1 MGTVVGYHHLS
12 LTVGDLPAS
21 AKWYREVLT
30 MELEKEFQRAGFR
43 RARLRTPNG
52 EVTLTL
58 TSHDDQHPE
67 SFSERRIGL
76 DHVAFRVGGLE
87 DLHAMKT
94 RLEELGIDH
103 SDIKTGGD
111 GTAMLTLRDPD
122 NIQLE
127 VFSAPASG

>member
-1 MGTVVGYHHLS
+1 MGTIVGYHHLS
-12 LTVGDLPAS
+12 LTVGDLPRS
-21 AKWYREVLT
+21 IRWYQEVLA
-30 MELEKEFQRAGFR
+30 MELEKEFERAGFR

-58 TSHDDQHPE
+58 TAHDDQLPG
-67 SFSERRIGL
+67 SFSEQRIGL
-76 DHVAFRVGGLE
+76 DHVAFRIGGIE

-94 RLEELGIDH
+94 RLEELGIEH
-103 SDIKTGGD
+103 SGIKTGGD

-127 VFSAPASG
+127 VFSAPAPG

>member
-1 MGTVVGYHHLS
+1 MGTIVGYHHLS
-12 LTVGDLPAS
+12 LTVKDLPRS
-21 AKWYREVLT
+21 AGWYREVFA
-30 MELEKEFQRAGFR
+30 MELEKEFEGAGFR

-52 EVTLTL
+52 EMTLTL
-58 TSHDDQHPE
+58 TAHDDQLPG

-76 DHVAFRVGGLE
+76 DHVAFRIGGLE

-94 RLEELGIDH
+94 GLEELGIDH

>member
-1 MGTVVGYHHLS
+1 MGTIVGYHHLS
-12 LTVGDLPAS
+12 LTVGDLPTS
-21 AKWYREVLT
+21 ARWYREVLT

-58 TSHDDQHPE
+58 TAHDDQIQG

-111 GTAMLTLRDPD
+111 GAAMLTLRDPD

-127 VFSAPASG
+127 VFSVPASG